1 VKTSLNTAKVQVIDA
16 GSGEPLTGA
25 RVMLN
30 GSTQATLTDSNGF
43 FEIQVDENQQ
53 EIITISLV
61 SFQSFSIA
69 TSQLVGKS
77 SIQLSEK

>member
-1 VKTSLNTAKVQVIDA
+1 
-16 GSGEPLTGA
+16 
-25 RVMLN
+25 MLN